1 MATSLRA
8 ATRSIY
14 WEVYLFTDDEIGRE
28 FLAILIEKA
37 KAGVDIKLIFD
48 YWGSLAISNKKIAE
62 LRALGIDIRLFED
75 KKRRHLV
82 WWGIFSSRT
91 HRKILIVDETVGFIG
106 GVNVNHSMRDWLDIH
121 VRLEGKV
128 VRSLLRSF
136 AKSYIICGGDK
147 NAVRHLLK
155 YRFRVMHD
163 EFDIIYDE
171 PNTKGSRVRDQYL
184 RALYKARERVIL
196 FSPYYFPDLGFLKAL
211 WQAKKRGVRVDLLI
225 PFRSDLRIATA
236 AAFTWFGI
244 MRRAGV
250 RIHFLNKMMHG
261 KGLIVD
267 DDWTMVG
274 SSNIDQNS
282 FFYNHEANLL
292 TRDPKF
298 VKKIKEI
305 VLEWIDDAKILE
317 DKQWVARGR
326 WRKFKEWMALKV
338 YQAFFGVK

>member
-1 MATSLRA
+1 M
-8 ATRSIY
+8 I
-14 WEVYLFTDDEIGRE
+14 
-28 FLAILIEKA
+28 
-37 KAGVDIKLIFD
+37 
-48 YWGSLAISNKKIAE
+48 
-62 LRALGIDIRLFED
+62 
-75 KKRRHLV
+75 
-82 WWGIFSSRT
+82 
-91 HRKILIVDETVGFIG
+91 
-106 GVNVNHSMRDWLDIH
+106 
-121 VRLEGKV
+121 
-128 VRSLLRSF
+128 LRSF

-147 NAVRHLLK
+147 NSVRHLLK

-244 MRRAGV
+244 MRRAGG
-250 RIHFLNKMMHG
+250 RIHFLNK
-261 KGLIVD
+261 
-267 DDWTMVG
+267 
-274 SSNIDQNS
+274 
-282 FFYNHEANLL
+282 EENLL
-292 TRDPKF
+292 TSDTKF